1 MSSVIE
7 SAMQAAAE
15 GVADVDALLAP
26 IGGDNPAGESLQYV
40 GLYDEI
46 REARRAE
53 DNLAQGDWQ
62 RESKV
67 ADWGK
72 VENLATGALSSRTKD
87 LQIAAWLAEALTKL
101 YGFKGLRDGLRVMR
115 GLHEQFW
122 DKVYPEIEEGDLDGR
137 ANALSWM
144 NRQLAL
150 AVKEVRITKSSS
162 GVDYTYLDWEQS
174 KLFDIPE
181 NVESLDTDAQQKAA
195 DARQR
200 AIDERKINSEDWRK
214 AKNSTRRAFYEEQ
227 YAVLNQCWE
236 ESESLDR
243 TMDAKFG
250 EQQTPG
256 LGEFKKALDD
266 VRTLIEKLV
275 KEKRIQ
281 EPDPVELAAA
291 AETGDTADAP
301 AEDGARVATSTGPV
315 KTRQDALRKLAEV
328 AEYFQRTEPHS
339 PVSYLVQRAI
349 KWGQMP
355 LELWLEDVIKDGTV
369 LGSLRETLG
378 LSTSDGSNSGSE
390 ES

>member
-7 SAMQAAAE
+7 SAAQAAAE
-15 GVADVDALLAP
+15 NVADVDVLLAP
-26 IGGDNPAGESLQYV
+26 IGGDKPAGESLQYT

-67 ADWGK
+67 ADWNK
-72 VENLATGALSSRTKD
+72 VETLATGALASRTKD
-87 LQIAAWLAEALTKL
+87 LQVSAWLAEALVKL
-101 YGFKGLRDGLRVMR
+101 HGFKGLRDGLRVMR

-122 DKVYPEIEEGDLDGR
+122 DQVYPEIEEGDLDGR

-144 NRQLAL
+144 DRQLAL
-150 AVKEVRITKSSS
+150 VIKEVPITKSSS
-162 GVDYTYLDWEQS
+162 GVNYTYLDWEVS
-174 KLFDIPE
+174 KQFDIPE
-181 NVESLDTDAQQKAA
+181 NFDSLEADAQQRAS

-200 AIDERKINSEDWRK
+200 AIDEGKVTSEDWRK

-236 ESESLDR
+236 EFQLLDR
-243 TMDAKFG
+243 AMDEKFA
-250 EQQTPG
+250 QQTPG

-281 EPDPVELAAA
+281 EPDPAELAALEA
-291 AETGDTADAP
+291 TGEATDTQAEG
-301 AEDGARVATSTGPV
+301 GAGGASPTGPV
-315 KTRQDALRKLAEV
+315 RTRQDALRKLADV

-355 LELWLEDVIKDGTV
+355 LEMWLEDVIKDGAV
-369 LGSLRETLG
+369 LGNLREMLG
-378 LSTSDGSNSGSE
+378 LNTSDGSSSGE